1 MLIVKYAIEI
11 DIPQLKNI
19 ELELDDSFSPNTV
32 KAFLASLPFTVGT
45 NLWGEEIYTDESPIN
60 VAEENAKSLVQ
71 LFDVAFWP
79 TGKAICLFYGP
90 TPIGN
95 KNEIKPYS
103 PVNIIGK
110 ILEPD
115 KQILTKLKDGT
126 KVTFKK
132 KTLSDKRYCYYFRFK
147 HVCFEFVCLH

>member
-1 MLIVKYAIEI
+1 MPIVKYTIEI
-11 DIPQLKNI
+11 EIPKLKNI
-19 ELELDDSFSPNTV
+19 VLELNDSTSPKTV
-32 KAFLASLPFTVGT
+32 KSFLESLPFTVGI

-60 VAEENAKSLVQ
+60 VREENAKSTVE

-90 TPIGN
+90 TPIGK

-103 PVNIIGK
+103 PVNVIGK
-110 ILEPD
+110 ILDPD
-115 KQILTKLKDGT
+115 KQILTELKNGS

-132 KTLSDKRYCYYFRFK
+132 KIVT
-147 HVCFEFVCLH
+147 

>member
-1 MLIVKYAIEI
+1 MHIVKYAIEAE
-11 DIPQLKNI
+11 IPKLKNI
-19 ELELDDSFSPNTV
+19 ELELDDYYSPKTV
-32 KAFLASLPFTVGT
+32 KSFLESLPFTVGT
-45 NLWGEEIYTDESPIN
+45 NLWGDEIYTDESPIN
-60 VAEENAKSLVQ
+60 VGEENAKPIVE

-110 ILEPD
+110 ILHPD
-115 KQILTKLKDGT
+115 MKILTELKNGT
-126 KVTFKK
+126 KVTFMKK
-132 KTLSDKRYCYYFRFK
+132 FL
-147 HVCFEFVCLH
+147 